1 MTDMGEVEAAP
12 GIVLQFLSGRE
23 GWTAT
28 SVVLHDTGLE
38 VRMSLTEDERRFA
51 LVIPRPALGEDQP
64 WLYLDPQDLEEWA
77 AMLGTWIDEEVLTG
91 AARWAKRT
99 AEGELHYFHPAPW
112 GFRKA

>member
-12 GIVLQFLSGRE
+12 GIVLQFLSDRE

-28 SVVLHDTGLE
+28 SVISRDTALE
-38 VRMSLTEDERRFA
+38 VRMSIAGDERQFA

-64 WLYLDPQDLEEWA
+64 WLYMDPQDLEEWA

-91 AARWAKRT
+91 AARWAKLT

-112 GFRKA
+112 GFRKD